1 MIRVRN
7 LRKTYHT
14 RHEEVEAVRDVSF
27 DVADGE
33 FYTLLGPSGCGKTTI
48 LRCIAGLER
57 PDNGTIFL
65 DGATMFAA
73 DEAIHVPP
81 EKRSIGMVFQSYAI
95 WPHMSVFDNVAFPL
109 RQSSSRFP
117 RSELEP
123 RVRSVLE
130 MVRLSGL
137 EKRNGGELSG
147 GQQQRLAL
155 ARALVCEPKL
165 LLLDEPLS
173 NLDAKLRGE
182 MRLELRELHK
192 RLRVTTLYVTHD
204 QVEAL
209 SMSNRVAVVKEG
221 RIAQLDHSRAVYQQP
236 NDSFVA
242 AFMGSMNMV
251 PGTLTRD
258 SESIWAID
266 TAIGIFHCAKSSEV
280 RVGERALLTIQP
292 VYVVVHEIM
301 KEGINTVRGKV
312 ILSIFSGDY
321 VECQFKVGDQVLYAR
336 QHPSVEFQEGQEV
349 CIELPAA
356 HCIAVAPAESSIG
369 GEGESQRLG

>member
-7 LRKTYHT
+7 LQKTYHT

-27 DVADGE
+27 DVSDGE

-57 PDNGTIFL
+57 PDNGTILL
-65 DGATMFAA
+65 DGTTMFSAN
-73 DEAIHVPP
+73 EAINVPP
-81 EKRSIGMVFQSYAI
+81 DKRSIGMVFQSYAI

-109 RQSSSRFP
+109 RQAKSRFP
-117 RSELEP
+117 RSEAES

-130 MVRLSGL
+130 LVRLSGL

-182 MRLELRELHK
+182 MRFELRELQK

-221 RIAQLDHSRAVYQQP
+221 RIAQLDNPRVVYQQP
-236 NDSFVA
+236 NDGFVA

-251 PGTLTRD
+251 PGTLTRN

-266 TAIGIFHCAKSSEV
+266 TAIGKFHCAKSSEA

-292 VYVVVHEIM
+292 VYVVVHETM
-301 KEGINTVRGKV
+301 KAGSNMVRGTV
-312 ILSIFSGDY
+312 VLSVFSGDY
-321 VECQFKVGDQVLYAR
+321 VESQFEVGDQMLYAR
-336 QHPSVEFQEGQEV
+336 QHPSVEFREGQEV
-349 CIELPAA
+349 FIELPAA
-356 HCIAVAPAESSIG
+356 HCIAVTPDASNIGAEGQSH
-369 GEGESQRLG
+369 RLG